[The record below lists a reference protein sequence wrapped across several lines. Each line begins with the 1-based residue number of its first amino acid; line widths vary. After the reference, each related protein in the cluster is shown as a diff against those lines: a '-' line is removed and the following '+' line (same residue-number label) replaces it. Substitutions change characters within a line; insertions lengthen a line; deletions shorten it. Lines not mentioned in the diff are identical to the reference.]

1 MAGNLRR
8 LSLFALIGAGAFV
21 LSVTAAAP
29 RSFAQST
36 SPTPLNSMQ
45 DGSSSG
51 AAARI
56 ARGPREDCDFPWSYS
71 RGLRRCVCVRAG
83 YSVQR
88 GDCLPEG
95 ASTACRDDEIWSPD
109 QRACLCGSGLKRDGV
124 GCAAGDDADSSPAA
138 DDIAEDDAEGFT
150 EKERAVARS
159 QRCLKELG
167 FYNGSIDGERNPDTW
182 TAYWYFKRAHDLK
195 RYGDFLAEP
204 VQEKFASLC
213 KEVEETAS
221 LPVDTQVQATPPI
234 ETPASQPSTVAAPP
248 SETPPPK
255 RTLDLDCLSEDLLS
269 FLCGARGSV
278 AVTQCGTECLPK
290 PNDLS
295 EADLAEMESQN
306 GIVWCSAC
314 VPVQGR
320 LTLDDVRRIEHAGK
334 IELCAA
340 PPRQVLRYAGSGGG
354 AQSYTRVRELYR
366 PLAPA
371 PEDDA
376 AFALVIGNRN
386 YASLPA
392 AESSHSDAGAM
403 SAFLTEHLG
412 FRQEN
417 VIDVR
422 DAKKADLERLFGA
435 TPGAEGE
442 LARKLRAHKDAR
454 VIVYYSGHGATDAAQ
469 TETYLLPVD
478 TERYRDERSGYSL
491 ATLYANL
498 ESLKAKSVLLLLE
511 TDFGRDHDNYVMP
524 PNLPETRRSAIPVL
538 PTPGVTVLAAADRG
552 QRTLAD
558 PQYSIGL
565 FTRYLIEGLAG
576 SADLSPVGN
585 EDGKLDSAELH
596 VYTAEMV
603 RLAARKTFGLLQ
615 SPVYS
620 SAATAVLSSGSG
632 TFAERPN

>member
-1 MAGNLRR
+1 MAGSLRR

-21 LSVTAAAP
+21 LGVTAEAP
-29 RSFAQST
+29 SSFAQS
-36 SPTPLNSMQ
+36 SSKTPLDSTQ
-45 DGSSSG
+45 DGTPSS
-51 AAARI
+51 AATRM
-56 ARGPREDCDFPWSYS
+56 ARGAREGCDFPWSYS

-83 YSVQR
+83 HSLQR

-95 ASTACRDDEIWSPD
+95 ASTSCRDDEIWSPD
-109 QRACLCGSGLKRDGV
+109 ERACLCGAGLRREGI
-124 GCAAGDDADSSPAA
+124 GCVAEDEEDPSPAA
-138 DDIAEDDAEGFT
+138 DDAVTEEAESSTAK
-150 EKERAVARS
+150 EKAVARS

-167 FYNGSIDGERNPDTW
+167 FYNGSIDGELNPDTW
-182 TAYWYFKRAHDLK
+182 TAYWHFKREHDLK
-195 RYGDFLAEP
+195 RYGDVLAEP

-213 KEVEETAS
+213 KDVDETAS
-221 LPVDTQVQATPPI
+221 LPLDTPVQEPPPI
-234 ETPASQPSTVAAPP
+234 ETPASAPSAVAATP
-248 SETPPPK
+248 SETPRPK

-269 FLCGARGSV
+269 FRGARGGVPV
-278 AVTQCGTECLPK
+278 AQCGTECLPK
-290 PNDLS
+290 PKDLS

-306 GIVWCSAC
+306 GVVWCSAC

-320 LTLDDVRRIEHAGK
+320 LTLEDVRRIEDAGK
-334 IELCAA
+334 IELCAT
-340 PPRQVLRYAGSGGG
+340 PPKQVLRHAGGVAG
-354 AQSYTRVRELYR
+354 QSYTRVRELYR

-403 SAFLTEHLG
+403 YAFLTEHLG
-412 FRQEN
+412 FRQDN

-442 LARKLRAHKDAR
+442 LTRKLRSHKDAR

-478 TERYRDERSGYSL
+478 TERYRDERSGYPL

-498 ESLKAKSVLLLLE
+498 ESLDAKSVLLLLE

-524 PNLPETRRSAIPVL
+524 PNLPETRRSAIPVV
-538 PTPGVTVLAAADRG
+538 PRPGVTVLAAADRG

-558 PQYSIGL
+558 PLYGIGL

-576 SADLSPVGN
+576 SADLPPVGN

-620 SAATAVLSSGSG
+620 SAAAAVLSSASG
-632 TFAERPN
+632 AFAERPN